1 MKKEIPVFLHRD
13 KSIYSNEYS
22 YTPHSC
28 DMSDYGYV
36 LILQK
41 TISFDLPD
49 ENEMIQKEIAVLNR
63 KAQKIKSE
71 AFVATEK
78 INNQIQSLLAIEDKG

>member
-1 MKKEIPVFLHRD
+1 MEKEIEIFLHRD
-13 KSIYSNEYS
+13 KSRYSNSYS

-28 DMSDYGYV
+28 DMSDYGYI

-49 ENEMIQKEIAVLNR
+49 ENEMIQKQIAVLNR
-63 KAQKIKSE
+63 KAQKIKSD
-71 AFVATEK
+71 AFVAIEK
-78 INNQIQSLLAIEDKG
+78 INNQIKILLAIEDKG